1 MTTTPATTA
10 ATAVP
15 AVPAVPAATGYIRPR
30 PLDDPALRVIGFHH
44 AGGSAAVYYPLS
56 RELPTDWDLVLL
68 DLPGRGK
75 RHAEPLRQ
83 SLPELVELIA
93 GEVRPWT
100 DVPYAIFGHSLG
112 AVIAIEVARALE
124 HGASSPPAWVGVS
137 GRAAPSFQG
146 HLRGRLYELDDDS
159 LLSELI
165 SMGGTPERIQNAPAF
180 VEHFLRVARADLR
193 AVDSYAPHPDRPPIS
208 SPVTVFGGD
217 ADPRAPKHMLSAWSR
232 ETTGQVRQRLFPGG
246 HFYFLGEAFAAFAQQ
261 LVEEA
266 ALAARRKAADLPQ

>member
-1 MTTTPATTA
+1 MTSTPATAATTATTTTA
-10 ATAVP
+10 ARPGTSDRDRWTIRRCGSSASTTL
-15 AVPAVPAATGYIRPR
+15 AARPR
-30 PLDDPALRVIGFHH
+30 STIRSP
-44 AGGSAAVYYPLS
+44 

-75 RHAEPLRQ
+75 RHAEPLRHKH
-83 SLPELVELIA
+83 A
-93 GEVRPWT
+93 GVGEPDRRRGARRGPT
-100 DVPYAIFGHSLG
+100 CRTRIFGHSLG

-180 VEHFLRVARADLR
+180 VEHFLRVAR
-193 AVDSYAPHPDRPPIS
+193 
-208 SPVTVFGGD
+208 
-217 ADPRAPKHMLSAWSR
+217 
-232 ETTGQVRQRLFPGG
+232 
-246 HFYFLGEAFAAFAQQ
+246 
-261 LVEEA
+261 
-266 ALAARRKAADLPQ
+266 